1 MNIQPQRQTFFG
13 ACPHDCPDT
22 CAMVYEVAGRQAGRG
37 QGQQR
42 PPDDAR
48 RAVREAEGLPRS
60 SRQSRPADVS
70 AAPDRAERLQ
80 AVRAHLLGRG
90 DRRDRQALARDHRH
104 LWQPGDHAL
113 FLSRQ
118 YGPGAGHQLGR
129 SVLQSPR
136 HDGEREDLLR
146 VGLFDRLA
154 ADRRPDRR
162 RRSGKLR
169 AFQVHRHLGVQLDL
183 DQSASLAVRA
193 RGAEARRQ
201 GGGHRQLPVAH
212 GQGRRLAYLPAA
224 RHRRRVGDGH
234 HQLDH
239 RAGAGRSGLCRAAH
253 LRLRGAEGA
262 RGRVHARLCREDHRR
277 QSRRTSGRSPRSSPP
292 RSRPSS
298 ASAWRSS
305 VTPAAGRRS
314 ARCARCRRWS
324 DPGSMSAAV
333 CCKCRCGTSR
343 WIG

>member
-1 MNIQPQRQTFFG
+1 MTRGG
-13 ACPHDCPDT
+13 AL
-22 CAMVYEVAGRQAGRG
+22 
-37 QGQQR
+37 
-42 PPDDAR
+42 
-48 RAVREAEGLPRS
+48 REAERLPRS
-60 SRQSRPADVS
+60 PRQSRPADVS
-70 AAPDRAERLQ
+70 AAPDRTKGVQ
-80 AVRAHLLGRG
+80 AIRAHLLGRG

-104 LWQPGDHAL
+104 LRQPGDHAL

-118 YGPGAGHQLGR
+118 YGPGARHQLGR
-129 SVLQSPR
+129 SVLQPPR

-146 VGLFDRLA
+146 IGLFHRMA

-201 GGGHRQLPVAH
+201 GGGHRQLPIAH

-224 RHRRRVGDGH
+224 GHRRRVGDGH

-239 RAGAGRSGLCRAAH
+239 RAGTGRSGLCRAAH
-253 LRLRGAEGA
+253 LRLRGAQGA

-277 QSRRTSGRSPRSSPP
+277 QSVGHQRISPRSSPP
-292 RSRPSS
+292 LSHPSS
-298 ASAWRSS
+298 ASASRSS

-314 ARCARCRRWS
+314 ARCALCRRSS
-324 DPGSMSAAV
+324 DPGGMSAAV
-333 CCKCRCGTSR
+333 CCKCRCGISR
-343 WIG
+343 SIG